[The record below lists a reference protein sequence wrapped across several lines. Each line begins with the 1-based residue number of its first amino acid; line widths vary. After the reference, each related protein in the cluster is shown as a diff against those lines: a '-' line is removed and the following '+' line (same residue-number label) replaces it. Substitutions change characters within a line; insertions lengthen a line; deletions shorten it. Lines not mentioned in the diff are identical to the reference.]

1 MNELQVRNVGRTE
14 PHVGRLAEEW
24 VSRHGDYPAVWF
36 EGRWWGSA
44 EMLEFSGRIAG
55 GLLALGIE
63 AGDRIVITMPNR
75 PEVPVLYHAVWR
87 AGAVVTPAMFLLTEA
102 DLRHVIADAR
112 ARVVITTSDLLSRA
126 ESAVEGLGHVQH
138 IVSVGTASGSELSL
152 EALAQAA
159 PTALVPRSGGDL
171 AALLYTGGTTGRSKG
186 VALSHANL
194 AMAGQLG
201 GEFEAGRDLR
211 RELVALPLSHSFG
224 LMVTLTAMCT
234 DDPKSWVLIRKFS
247 SRPALELIEEHRI
260 NAVQVVPAMIQLLLS
275 EPIEQF
281 DTSSLHSVQCGGAPL
296 AANTITEFKSRVPTA
311 TIIEGYGLTETATVL
326 TANPPGAEKIR
337 SVGLPAPG
345 VDVRI
350 IGADGEPLEQG
361 QVGEICCRSATVM
374 LGYWN
379 APELTAE
386 AVRDGWLHTGD
397 IGYLDADGYLFILD
411 RKKDL
416 IIRGGF
422 NVYPGD
428 IEDALMRHPLVRMAA
443 VLGKPDPLHGEEVVA
458 FVEPKPG
465 AAPAPAELVG
475 WARENIGG
483 YKYPREVHVV
493 ESLPL
498 TDIGKIDRKALRVRL
513 GSPEHLG
520 LTHHN

>member
-24 VSRHGDYPAVWF
+24 VSRHGDYPALWF
-36 EGRWWGSA
+36 EGRWCSST
-44 EMLEFSGRIAG
+44 EMLELSRRIAG
-55 GLLALGIE
+55 GLIELGIE
-63 AGDRIVITMPNR
+63 PGDRIVITMPNR
-75 PEVPVLYHAVWR
+75 PEVPILYHAAWR
-87 AGAVVTPAMFLLTEA
+87 AGAVVTPAMFLLTEP

-112 ARVVITTSDLLSRA
+112 ARAVITTSDLLSRTEA
-126 ESAVEGLGHVQH
+126 AADSLCDVQH
-138 IVSVGTASGSELSL
+138 IVSVGTASGSALSL

-159 PTALVPRSGGDL
+159 PAGLVPRSGDDL

-194 AMAGQLG
+194 AVAGHLG

-234 DDPKSWVLIRKFS
+234 DDPKSWVLVRKFS
-247 SRPALELIEEHRI
+247 ARPALELIEQHRI
-260 NAVQVVPAMIQLLLS
+260 NAVQVVPSMLQLLLS

-281 DTSSLHSVQCGGAPL
+281 DTSSLHSVASGGAPL
-296 AANTITEFKSRVPTA
+296 AADTIAELKSRLPTA
-311 TIIEGYGLTETATVL
+311 AIIEGYGLTETATVL

-337 SVGLPAPG
+337 SVGPPAPG
-345 VDVRI
+345 VEVRI
-350 IGADGEPLEQG
+350 IGADGQPLEQG
-361 QVGEICCRSATVM
+361 QAGEICCRSATVM

-411 RKKDL
+411 RKKNL

-443 VLGKPDPLHGEEVVA
+443 VLGKPDLLHGEEVVA
-458 FVEPKPG
+458 YVELEPG
-465 AAPAPAELVG
+465 AGAEPGELVA
-475 WARENIGG
+475 WARANIGG

-498 TDIGKIDRKALRVRL
+498 TDVGKVDRKALSVRL
-513 GSPEHLG
+513 S
-520 LTHHN
+520 

>member
-102 DLRHVIADAR
+102 DLRHVIADAG

-498 TDIGKIDRKALRVRL
+498 TDIGKVDRKALRRRL
-513 GSPEHLG
+513 GLAEQPG

>member
-102 DLRHVIADAR
+102 DLRHVIADAG

-483 YKYPREVHVV
+483 YKYPREVHVD

-498 TDIGKIDRKALRVRL
+498 TDIGKVDRKALRRRL
-513 GSPEHLG
+513 GLAEQPG

>member
-1 MNELQVRNVGRTE
+1 
-14 PHVGRLAEEW
+14 
-24 VSRHGDYPAVWF
+24 
-36 EGRWWGSA
+36 
-44 EMLEFSGRIAG
+44 
-55 GLLALGIE
+55 
-63 AGDRIVITMPNR
+63 
-75 PEVPVLYHAVWR
+75 
-87 AGAVVTPAMFLLTEA
+87 
-102 DLRHVIADAR
+102 
-112 ARVVITTSDLLSRA
+112 
-126 ESAVEGLGHVQH
+126 
-138 IVSVGTASGSELSL
+138 
-152 EALAQAA
+152 
-159 PTALVPRSGGDL
+159 
-171 AALLYTGGTTGRSKG
+171 
-186 VALSHANL
+186 
-194 AMAGQLG
+194 
-201 GEFEAGRDLR
+201 
-211 RELVALPLSHSFG
+211 
-224 LMVTLTAMCT
+224 MVTLTAMCT

-337 SVGLPAPG
+337 SVGPPAPG
-345 VDVRI
+345 VEVRI
-350 IGADGEPLEQG
+350 IGADGQPLEQG
-361 QVGEICCRSATVM
+361 QAGEICCRSATVM

-458 FVEPKPG
+458 FVELKPD
-465 AAPAPAELVG
+465 ADPAPAELVD

-498 TDIGKIDRKALRVRL
+498 TDVGKVDRKALSVRL
-513 GSPEHLG
+513 S
-520 LTHHN
+520 

>member
-36 EGRWWGSA
+36 EDRWWGSA
-44 EMLEFSGRIAG
+44 EMLELSRRIAG

-126 ESAVEGLGHVQH
+126 ESAVEGLGHVQQ
-138 IVSVGTASGSELSL
+138 IVSVGAASGSELSL
-152 EALAQAA
+152 EALAHAA
-159 PTALVPRSGGDL
+159 PAALVPRSAGDL

-211 RELVALPLSHSFG
+211 RELVALPLSHAFG

-234 DDPKSWVLIRKFS
+234 DDPKSWVLVRKFG
-247 SRPALELIEEHRI
+247 SRPALELVEQHGI
-260 NAVQVVPAMIQLLLS
+260 NAVQVVPAMIQMLLS

-337 SVGLPAPG
+337 SVGPPAPG
-345 VDVRI
+345 VEVRI

-374 LGYWN
+374 LGYWD

-458 FVEPKPG
+458 FVEAKPG
-465 AAPAPAELVG
+465 AGPEPGELVA

-498 TDIGKIDRKALRVRL
+498 TDVGKVDRKALRARL
-513 GSPEHLG
+513 SSAEQHG
-520 LTHHN
+520 